1 MSSASTAKKDMGQ
14 AADKGGQ
21 AMDKAKDA
29 LGHVG
34 EAASHAASA
43 VGQTV
48 SNAASAVGNRVDQG
62 VSAAGSGMQ
71 SLADTARKNLPHEG
85 YLGAASK
92 AVADGLDSAGRYVE
106 DKSLSGMTNDLG
118 SMIKNHPIPA
128 VLIGL
133 GIGYLLGKAL
143 RS

>member
-1 MSSASTAKKDMGQ
+1 MSTASTAKKDMGQ
-14 AADKGGQ
+14 AADK
-21 AMDKAKDA
+21 AKDA
-29 LGHVG
+29 MGHVTD
-34 EAASHAASA
+34 AVTHAASA
-43 VGQTV
+43 VGQGV
-48 SNAASAVGNRVDQG
+48 SSAAGAVGQRVEQG
-62 VSAAGSGMQ
+62 VAAAGSGMQ
-71 SLADTARKNLPHEG
+71 SLADTARKNLPHDG

-106 DKSLSGMTNDLG
+106 DKNLSGMTGDLG
-118 SMIKNHPIPA
+118 NLIKNHPIPA

>member
-1 MSSASTAKKDMGQ
+1 MSTASTAAKKDMSQ
-14 AADKGGQ
+14 AA
-21 AMDKAKDA
+21 DKAKDA
-29 LGHVG
+29 MGHVG
-34 EAASHAASA
+34 EAVSHAASA

-48 SNAASAVGNRVDQG
+48 SNAAGAVGHKVDQ
-62 VSAAGSGMQ
+62 VVAAAGTGMQ
-71 SLADTARKNLPHEG
+71 SLADTARRNLPHDG

-92 AVADGLDSAGRYVE
+92 AVADGLDSAGKYVE
-106 DKSLSGMTNDLG
+106 DKSLSGMTGDLG
-118 SMIKNHPIPA
+118 TLIKNHPIPA